1 VPCNDCDGTGE
12 IIDPK
17 HKCKVCNAKKVV
29 SERKVLEVHI
39 DKGMKG
45 GQQITFSGESDQAPN
60 TIPGDVIIVVEEKPH
75 ELFRRRGDNL
85 FCEVTIDL
93 LTALGGGEL
102 SILHLDERAL
112 HVTLKPGEVI
122 KDGALKRIEGQ
133 GMPSYRHHELGDLYV
148 KLNVSFPES
157 IPKELI
163 PHLEQ
168 ALPART
174 KATTYPPAIHVDE
187 VGLSEPTEREKQS
200 HQNGAGGGN
209 DDGMDDDDEEGGGPQ
224 VQCAQRPS
232 PFLSLLLL
240 ARRRRRR

>member
-1 VPCNDCDGTGE
+1 MPCNDCDGTGE

-75 ELFRRRGDNL
+75 ELFRRKGDDL

-112 HVTLKPGEVI
+112 HVTIKPGEVV
-122 KDGALKRIEGQ
+122 KDGALKRIAGQ
-133 GMPSYRHHELGDLYV
+133 GMPSYRHHEMGDLYV
-148 KLNVSFPES
+148 KLNVEFPES
-157 IPKELI
+157 IPKELVK
-163 PHLEQ
+163 HLEK

-174 KATTYPPAIHVDE
+174 PAKTYPSSIHVDE
-187 VGLSEPTEREKQS
+187 VGLSEPTEREKAS
-200 HQNGAGGGN
+200 HQNGGGRGGE
-209 DDGMDDDDEEGGGPQ
+209 DDMDDDDEEGGGPQ
-224 VQCAQRPS
+224 VQCAQREYPLK
-232 PFLSLLLL
+232 PLPLAHFLRP
-240 ARRRRRR
+240 AH